1 MIKVN
6 YNETTGKVIGFDKA
20 MTPYIE
26 ITEEQRRQPLPDKY
40 SYYAVENGEFV
51 IKRRTPSEAETKA
64 DSIASIKKSD
74 VDITTNISEDGMRV
88 SKGGEVV
95 LTANNGGVEARNLHA
110 TTYLIIGENS
120 RFEDYDNGSRTG
132 CFWIRG

>member
-6 YNETTGKVIGFDKA
+6 YNETTGRVIGFDKA

-64 DSIASIKKSD
+64 DSIASINQQIRELQGKLAATDYQALKYSEGW
-74 VDITTNISEDGMRV
+74 ITEKDYTEI
-88 SKGGEVV
+88 K
-95 LTANNGGVEARNLHA
+95 ANRQSWRDAINQLQAQLKE
-110 TTYLIIGENS
+110 E
-120 RFEDYDNGSRTG
+120 E
-132 CFWIRG
+132 

>member
-64 DSIASIKKSD
+64 DSIASINQQIRELQGKLAATDYQALKYSEGW
-74 VDITTNISEDGMRV
+74 ITEKDYTEI
-88 SKGGEVV
+88 K
-95 LTANNGGVEARNLHA
+95 ANRQSWRDTINQLQAQLKE
-110 TTYLIIGENS
+110 E
-120 RFEDYDNGSRTG
+120 E
-132 CFWIRG
+132 

>member
-64 DSIASIKKSD
+64 DSIASINQQIRKLHCKLAATDYQALKYSEGW
-74 VDITTNISEDGMRV
+74 ITEKDYTEI
-88 SKGGEVV
+88 K
-95 LTANNGGVEARNLHA
+95 ANRQSWRDAINQLQAQLKE
-110 TTYLIIGENS
+110 E
-120 RFEDYDNGSRTG
+120 E
-132 CFWIRG
+132 

>member
-20 MTPYIE
+20 ITPYIE

-64 DSIASIKKSD
+64 DSIASINQQIRELQGKLSATDYQALKYSEGW
-74 VDITTNISEDGMRV
+74 ITEKDYTEI
-88 SKGGEVV
+88 K
-95 LTANNGGVEARNLHA
+95 ANRQSWRDTINQLQAQLKE
-110 TTYLIIGENS
+110 E
-120 RFEDYDNGSRTG
+120 E
-132 CFWIRG
+132 

>member
-6 YNETTGKVIGFDKA
+6 YNEATGKVIGFDKA
-20 MTPYIE
+20 ITPYIE

-64 DSIASIKKSD
+64 DTVASINRQIRELQDKLAATDYQALKYSEGW
-74 VDITTNISEDGMRV
+74 ITEKDYTEI
-88 SKGGEVV
+88 K
-95 LTANNGGVEARNLHA
+95 A
-110 TTYLIIGENS
+110 TRQSWRDTINQLQAQLKE
-120 RFEDYDNGSRTG
+120 EE
-132 CFWIRG
+132 

>member
-6 YNETTGKVIGFDKA
+6 YNEATGKVIGFDRA

-64 DSIASIKKSD
+64 DTVASINQQIRELQGKLAATDYQALKYSEGW
-74 VDITTNISEDGMRV
+74 ITEKDYTEI
-88 SKGGEVV
+88 K
-95 LTANNGGVEARNLHA
+95 ANRQSWRDAINQLQAQLKE
-110 TTYLIIGENS
+110 E
-120 RFEDYDNGSRTG
+120 E
-132 CFWIRG
+132 

>member
-6 YNETTGKVIGFDKA
+6 YDETTGKVIGFNKA

-64 DSIASIKKSD
+64 DSIASINQQIRELQDKLAATDYQALKYSEGW
-74 VDITTNISEDGMRV
+74 ITEKDYTEI
-88 SKGGEVV
+88 K
-95 LTANNGGVEARNLHA
+95 ANRQSWRDAINQLQAQLKE
-110 TTYLIIGENS
+110 E
-120 RFEDYDNGSRTG
+120 E
-132 CFWIRG
+132 

>member
-6 YNETTGKVIGFDKA
+6 YNEITGKVIGFDKA

-64 DSIASIKKSD
+64 DSIASINQQIRELQGKLAATDYQALKYSEGW
-74 VDITTNISEDGMRV
+74 ITEKDYTEI
-88 SKGGEVV
+88 K
-95 LTANNGGVEARNLHA
+95 ANRQSWRDAINQLQAQLKE
-110 TTYLIIGENS
+110 E
-120 RFEDYDNGSRTG
+120 E
-132 CFWIRG
+132 

>member
-6 YNETTGKVIGFDKA
+6 YNEATGKVIGFDRA

-64 DSIASIKKSD
+64 DSIASINQQIRELQGKLSATDYQALKYSEGW
-74 VDITTNISEDGMRV
+74 ITEKDYTEI
-88 SKGGEVV
+88 K
-95 LTANNGGVEARNLHA
+95 ANRQSWRDAINQLQAQLKE
-110 TTYLIIGENS
+110 E
-120 RFEDYDNGSRTG
+120 E
-132 CFWIRG
+132 

>member
-6 YNETTGKVIGFDKA
+6 YNETTGKVIGFDRA

-64 DSIASIKKSD
+64 DSIASINQQIRELQGKLSATDYQALKYSEGW
-74 VDITTNISEDGMRV
+74 ITEKDYTEI
-88 SKGGEVV
+88 K
-95 LTANNGGVEARNLHA
+95 ANRQSWRDTINQLQAQLKE
-110 TTYLIIGENS
+110 E
-120 RFEDYDNGSRTG
+120 E
-132 CFWIRG
+132 

>member
-64 DSIASIKKSD
+64 DTVASINQQIRELQGKLSATDYQALKYSEGW
-74 VDITTNISEDGMRV
+74 ITEKDYTEI
-88 SKGGEVV
+88 K
-95 LTANNGGVEARNLHA
+95 ANRQSWRYAINQLQSQLKE
-110 TTYLIIGENS
+110 E
-120 RFEDYDNGSRTG
+120 E
-132 CFWIRG
+132 

>member
-40 SYYAVENGEFV
+40 SYYAVENDEFV

-64 DSIASIKKSD
+64 DTIASINQQIRELQGKLSATDYQALKYSEGW
-74 VDITTNISEDGMRV
+74 ITEKDYTEI
-88 SKGGEVV
+88 K
-95 LTANNGGVEARNLHA
+95 ANRQSWRDAINQLQAQLKE
-110 TTYLIIGENS
+110 E
-120 RFEDYDNGSRTG
+120 E
-132 CFWIRG
+132 

>member
-64 DSIASIKKSD
+64 DTIASINQQIRELQGKLSATDYQALKYSEGW
-74 VDITTNISEDGMRV
+74 ITEKDYTEI
-88 SKGGEVV
+88 K
-95 LTANNGGVEARNLHA
+95 ANRQSWRDAINQLQAQLKE
-110 TTYLIIGENS
+110 E
-120 RFEDYDNGSRTG
+120 E
-132 CFWIRG
+132 

>member
-6 YNETTGKVIGFDKA
+6 YNETTGKVIGFNKA

-64 DSIASIKKSD
+64 DTIASINQQIRELQGKLAATDYQALKYSEGW
-74 VDITTNISEDGMRV
+74 ITEKDYTEI
-88 SKGGEVV
+88 K
-95 LTANNGGVEARNLHA
+95 ANRQSWRDTINQLQAQLE
-110 TTYLIIGENS
+110 E
-120 RFEDYDNGSRTG
+120 EE
-132 CFWIRG
+132 

>member
-6 YNETTGKVIGFDKA
+6 YNEATGKVIGFDRA

-64 DSIASIKKSD
+64 DSIASINQQIRELQGKLAATDYQALKYSEGW
-74 VDITTNISEDGMRV
+74 ITEKDYTEI
-88 SKGGEVV
+88 K
-95 LTANNGGVEARNLHA
+95 ANRQSWRDAINQLQAQLKE
-110 TTYLIIGENS
+110 E
-120 RFEDYDNGSRTG
+120 E
-132 CFWIRG
+132 

>member
-6 YNETTGKVIGFDKA
+6 YNETTGKVIGFDRA

-64 DSIASIKKSD
+64 DTVASINQQIRELQDKLSATDYQALKYSEGW
-74 VDITTNISEDGMRV
+74 ITEKDYTEI
-88 SKGGEVV
+88 K
-95 LTANNGGVEARNLHA
+95 ANRQSWRDAINQLQAQLKE
-110 TTYLIIGENS
+110 E
-120 RFEDYDNGSRTG
+120 E
-132 CFWIRG
+132 

>member
-6 YNETTGKVIGFDKA
+6 YNEATGKVIGFDKA
-20 MTPYIE
+20 ITPYIE

-64 DSIASIKKSD
+64 DTIASINQQIRELQGKLAATDYQALKYSEGW
-74 VDITTNISEDGMRV
+74 ITEKDYTEI
-88 SKGGEVV
+88 K
-95 LTANNGGVEARNLHA
+95 ANRQSWRDAINQLQAQLKE
-110 TTYLIIGENS
+110 E
-120 RFEDYDNGSRTG
+120 E
-132 CFWIRG
+132 

>member
-6 YNETTGKVIGFDKA
+6 YDETTGKVIGFDKA

-64 DSIASIKKSD
+64 DSIASINQQIRELQDKLSATDYQALKYSEGW
-74 VDITTNISEDGMRV
+74 ITEKDYTEI
-88 SKGGEVV
+88 K
-95 LTANNGGVEARNLHA
+95 ANRQSWRDTINQLQAQLKE
-110 TTYLIIGENS
+110 E
-120 RFEDYDNGSRTG
+120 E
-132 CFWIRG
+132 

>member
-6 YNETTGKVIGFDKA
+6 YNETTGKVIGFNKA

-64 DSIASIKKSD
+64 DTVASINQQIRELQGKLSATDYQALKYSEGW
-74 VDITTNISEDGMRV
+74 ITEKDYTEI
-88 SKGGEVV
+88 K
-95 LTANNGGVEARNLHA
+95 ANRQSWRDTINQLQAQLKE
-110 TTYLIIGENS
+110 E
-120 RFEDYDNGSRTG
+120 E
-132 CFWIRG
+132 

>member
-6 YNETTGKVIGFDKA
+6 YNEATGKVIGFDKA
-20 MTPYIE
+20 ITPYIE

-64 DSIASIKKSD
+64 DTVASINRQIRELQDKLAATDYQALKYSEGW
-74 VDITTNISEDGMRV
+74 ITEKDYTEI
-88 SKGGEVV
+88 K
-95 LTANNGGVEARNLHA
+95 ANRQSWRDAINQLQAQLKE
-110 TTYLIIGENS
+110 E
-120 RFEDYDNGSRTG
+120 E
-132 CFWIRG
+132 

>member
-64 DSIASIKKSD
+64 DTVASINQQIRELQGK
-74 VDITTNISEDGMRV
+74 
-88 SKGGEVV
+88 
-95 LTANNGGVEARNLHA
+95 LTA
-110 TTYLIIGENS
+110 T
-120 RFEDYDNGSRTG
+120 DYQALKYSEG
-132 CFWIRG
+132 WITEKDYTEIKANRQSWRDAINQLQAQLKEEE

>member
-6 YNETTGKVIGFDKA
+6 YNETTGRVIGFDKA

-64 DSIASIKKSD
+64 DTVASINQQIRELQGKLSATDYQALKYSEGW
-74 VDITTNISEDGMRV
+74 ITEKDYTEI
-88 SKGGEVV
+88 K
-95 LTANNGGVEARNLHA
+95 ANRQSWRDTINQLQAQLKE
-110 TTYLIIGENS
+110 E
-120 RFEDYDNGSRTG
+120 E
-132 CFWIRG
+132 

>member
-64 DSIASIKKSD
+64 DTVASINQQIRELQGKLAATDYQALKYSEGW
-74 VDITTNISEDGMRV
+74 ITEKDYTEI
-88 SKGGEVV
+88 K
-95 LTANNGGVEARNLHA
+95 ANRQSWRDAINQLQAQLKE
-110 TTYLIIGENS
+110 E
-120 RFEDYDNGSRTG
+120 E
-132 CFWIRG
+132 

>member
-64 DSIASIKKSD
+64 DTVASINQQIRELQGKLAATDYQALKYSEGW
-74 VDITTNISEDGMRV
+74 ITEKDYTEI
-88 SKGGEVV
+88 K
-95 LTANNGGVEARNLHA
+95 ANRQSWRDTINQLQAQLKE
-110 TTYLIIGENS
+110 E
-120 RFEDYDNGSRTG
+120 E
-132 CFWIRG
+132 

>member
-64 DSIASIKKSD
+64 DSIASINQQIRELQGKLSATDYQALKYSEGW
-74 VDITTNISEDGMRV
+74 ITEKDYTEI
-88 SKGGEVV
+88 K
-95 LTANNGGVEARNLHA
+95 ANRQSWRDAINQLQAQLE
-110 TTYLIIGENS
+110 E
-120 RFEDYDNGSRTG
+120 EE
-132 CFWIRG
+132 

>member
-6 YNETTGKVIGFDKA
+6 YDETTGKVIGFDKA

-40 SYYAVENGEFV
+40 SYYAVENGEFI

-64 DSIASIKKSD
+64 DTILSINQQIRELQGKLSATDYQALKYSEGWITEDEYIEIKAIRQSWRD
-74 VDITTNISEDGMRV
+74 AINQLQEQL
-88 SKGGEVV
+88 KGV
-95 LTANNGGVEARNLHA
+95 N
-110 TTYLIIGENS
+110 
-120 RFEDYDNGSRTG
+120 
-132 CFWIRG
+132 

>member
-51 IKRRTPSEAETKA
+51 IKRRTSSEAETKA
-64 DSIASIKKSD
+64 DSIASINQQIRELQGKLAATDYQALKYSEGW
-74 VDITTNISEDGMRV
+74 ITEKDYTEI
-88 SKGGEVV
+88 K
-95 LTANNGGVEARNLHA
+95 ANRQSWRDAINQLQAQLKE
-110 TTYLIIGENS
+110 E
-120 RFEDYDNGSRTG
+120 E
-132 CFWIRG
+132 

>member
-6 YNETTGKVIGFDKA
+6 YDETTGKVIGFDKA

-64 DSIASIKKSD
+64 DSIASINQQIRELQGKLSATDYQALKYSEGW
-74 VDITTNISEDGMRV
+74 ITEKDYTEI
-88 SKGGEVV
+88 K
-95 LTANNGGVEARNLHA
+95 ANRQSWRDTINQLQAQLKE
-110 TTYLIIGENS
+110 E
-120 RFEDYDNGSRTG
+120 E
-132 CFWIRG
+132 

>member
-6 YNETTGKVIGFDKA
+6 YNESTGKVIGFNKA

-64 DSIASIKKSD
+64 DTVASINQQIRELQGKLAATDYQALKYSEGW
-74 VDITTNISEDGMRV
+74 ITEKDYTEI
-88 SKGGEVV
+88 K
-95 LTANNGGVEARNLHA
+95 ANRQSWRDTINQLQAQLKE
-110 TTYLIIGENS
+110 E
-120 RFEDYDNGSRTG
+120 E
-132 CFWIRG
+132 

>member
-6 YNETTGKVIGFDKA
+6 YNEITGKVIGFDKA

-64 DSIASIKKSD
+64 DTIASINQQIRELQDKLSATDYQALKYSEGW
-74 VDITTNISEDGMRV
+74 ITEKDYTEI
-88 SKGGEVV
+88 K
-95 LTANNGGVEARNLHA
+95 ANRQ
-110 TTYLIIGENS
+110 S
-120 RFEDYDNGSRTG
+120 
-132 CFWIRG
+132 WRGAINQLQAQLKEEE

>member
-64 DSIASIKKSD
+64 DSIASINQQIRELQSKLSATDYQALKYSEGW
-74 VDITTNISEDGMRV
+74 ITEKDYTEIR
-88 SKGGEVV
+88 
-95 LTANNGGVEARNLHA
+95 ANRQSWRDTINQLQAQLKE
-110 TTYLIIGENS
+110 E
-120 RFEDYDNGSRTG
+120 E
-132 CFWIRG
+132 

>member
-26 ITEEQRRQPLPDKY
+26 ITEAQRRQPLPDKY

-51 IKRRTPSEAETKA
+51 IKRRMPSEAETKA
-64 DSIASIKKSD
+64 DSIASINQQIRELQSKLSATDYQALKYSEGW
-74 VDITTNISEDGMRV
+74 ITEKDYTEI
-88 SKGGEVV
+88 K
-95 LTANNGGVEARNLHA
+95 ANRQSWRDAINQLQAQLKE
-110 TTYLIIGENS
+110 E
-120 RFEDYDNGSRTG
+120 E
-132 CFWIRG
+132 

>member
-64 DSIASIKKSD
+64 DTIASINQQIRELQGKLAATDYQALKYSEGW
-74 VDITTNISEDGMRV
+74 ITEKDYTEI
-88 SKGGEVV
+88 K
-95 LTANNGGVEARNLHA
+95 ANRQSWRDAINQLQAQLKE
-110 TTYLIIGENS
+110 E
-120 RFEDYDNGSRTG
+120 E
-132 CFWIRG
+132 

>member
-64 DSIASIKKSD
+64 DSIASINQQIRELQGKLAATDYQALKYSEGW
-74 VDITTNISEDGMRV
+74 ITEKDYTEIKTNRQSWRDAINQLQAQLKE
-88 SKGGEVV
+88 E
-95 LTANNGGVEARNLHA
+95 E
-110 TTYLIIGENS
+110 
-120 RFEDYDNGSRTG
+120 
-132 CFWIRG
+132 

>member
-64 DSIASIKKSD
+64 DTIFSINQQIRELQGKLAATDYQALKYSEGWITEKDYTEIK
-74 VDITTNISEDGMRV
+74 
-88 SKGGEVV
+88 
-95 LTANNGGVEARNLHA
+95 ANRQSWRDAINQLQAQLKEEA
-110 TTYLIIGENS
+110 
-120 RFEDYDNGSRTG
+120 
-132 CFWIRG
+132 